1 MEKRKITYYL
11 ETAGD
16 FNALEENVKKINGV
30 LSAAVDR
37 KSCVLTYE
45 IDDLASDYDVFAE
58 VCEIAEKTNCVI
70 DFAKSDEESA
80 KSLSVDLNENSQAQ
94 NLQKQNSHL
103 QKTQVKNARAE
114 KSQAQKSENSD
125 SDYGDDESENSAPR
139 AKKPKRSLSEAV
151 QSAICLAAGLV
162 CLILGHILSLES
174 AKTVTLAVAF
184 ALSGYELIYEIAS
197 DVLSGRVLTFRFVA
211 AVGVVGALFLGYAE
225 QAIAATLM
233 IAALSLF
240 ASVLKKRALK
250 GTPAEPSCDFV
261 TLLITKNGKDRE
273 KEVCVCDV
281 KSGDVLCFSKN
292 ENCRFGGTLVS
303 PFSTVLRKI
312 QGENGEEYSEVE
324 LKKGDEVKKGDV
336 LLSSSRVKVSVG
348 FDDEL
353 SAFEREFVSRTREK
367 SALNTKLQK
376 NRVKICAIALGVLLL
391 AAFVPPIFYEEYSI
405 GLYRWGVFSAI
416 CAVIFGGGALLSSYD
431 LAEIASLSLGYKKGI
446 VSFGQDESLFAAGCE
461 LVALDK
467 ENALDDKNGEL
478 KVDCLGALREFRDC
492 GKRLALLTLLS
503 EEKAAELCKNL
514 KIHEYYCFDTEEE
527 KLQKIKELSSKN
539 VLCVC
544 SDFSLER
551 VIALNC
557 ENLENSEKLENLE
570 GTESSENVEKLEN
583 SESGESL
590 ESAKKSAALISGD
603 EIAYVPYVYKTA
615 KRVAW
620 VKRFGLWFNGAV
632 KVVIAGL
639 AAAGIASLWWAVL
652 ADVVACGICLCV
664 AFSAGREV
672 Y

>member
-11 ETAGD
+11 ENAGD
-16 FNALEENVKKINGV
+16 FNTLEENVKKIKGV
-30 LSAAVDR
+30 LFAAVDK

-58 VCEIAEKTNCVI
+58 VCEIVEKTNCVI

-80 KSLSVDLNENSQAQ
+80 KALSADLNENSQAQ
-94 NLQKQNSHL
+94 NLQKQNSQT
-103 QKTQVKNARAE
+103 QKTQVKSPQAE

-125 SDYGDDESENSAPR
+125 SDYGDDENENSTPR

-197 DVLSGRVLTFRFVA
+197 DVLSGRVLTFRFIA
-211 AVGVVGALFLGYAE
+211 ALGVVGALFLGYAE

-233 IAALSLF
+233 IAALSLL
-240 ASVLKKRALK
+240 ASVLKRRALK
-250 GTPAEPSCDFV
+250 DTPAEPSCDFV
-261 TLLITKNGKDRE
+261 TLLITKNGKERE

-281 KSGDVLCFSKN
+281 KSGDVLCVSKN
-292 ENCRFGGTLVS
+292 ENCRFGGALAS
-303 PFSTVLRKI
+303 PFSTALRKI

-348 FDDEL
+348 FGDEL

-367 SALNTKLQK
+367 SALNAKLQK

-405 GLYRWGVFSAI
+405 GLYRWGAFSAI
-416 CAVIFGGGALLSSYD
+416 CAVIFGGGALLIAYD
-431 LAEIASLSLGYKKGI
+431 LAGIASLSLGYKKGI
-446 VSFGQDESLFAAGCE
+446 ISFGQDESLFAAGCE

-478 KVDCLGALREFRDC
+478 KADCLGALHEFRDC

-503 EEKAAELCKNL
+503 EDKAAELCKNL
-514 KIHEYYCFDTEEE
+514 KIHEYYCFNTEEE
-527 KLQKIKELSSKN
+527 KLQKIKELSSQN
-539 VLCVC
+539 ALCVC
-544 SDFSLER
+544 SDFSLGR

-557 ENLENSEKLENLE
+557 ENLSN
-570 GTESSENVEKLEN
+570 SENVENNESAENGEN
-583 SESGESL
+583 SESGESG
-590 ESAKKSAALISGD
+590 ENSAALISGD
-603 EIAYVPYVYKTA
+603 EIAYAPYVYKTA
-615 KRVAW
+615 KRAAW
-620 VKRFGLWFNGAV
+620 VKRFGLWFDGAV
-632 KVVIAGL
+632 KVVIAAL

-664 AFSAGREV
+664 AFSAGKEI